1 MKPTNLKQKTKNGFT
16 FDSYGHTQSI
26 VDKLNQLTEG
36 LTAFDILLVIN
47 RNSCDGELVSF
58 IEGFE
63 EMRHNDALNNQF
75 SIEPKDKVLD
85 FIKTTLVNL
94 HKTCTTDKYGQVG
107 LFNLTPSVFGNR
119 KDEVE
124 QYCKENKG
132 ILTFS
137 TYGGSLGTYRA
148 FTIVNQDIRNACN
161 DALRNNQN
169 YLTNINSY

>member
-1 MKPTNLKQKTKNGFT
+1 MKTTNLKQKTKSGFT

-47 RNSCDGELVSF
+47 KNSCDGELVSF

-63 EMRHNDALNNQF
+63 EMRHNDALNTQF

-85 FIKTTLVNL
+85 FIKTTLVNM

-107 LFNLTPSVFGNR
+107 QHKFTPCIFGER
-119 KDEVE
+119 IDEVE

-132 ILTFS
+132 VLTFA
-137 TYGGSLGTYRA
+137 TYGGSFGTYRA
-148 FTIVNQDIRNACN
+148 FRIDDKEISKSCDI
-161 DALRNNQN
+161 ALSTNPNC
-169 YLTNINSY
+169 LSNINSY